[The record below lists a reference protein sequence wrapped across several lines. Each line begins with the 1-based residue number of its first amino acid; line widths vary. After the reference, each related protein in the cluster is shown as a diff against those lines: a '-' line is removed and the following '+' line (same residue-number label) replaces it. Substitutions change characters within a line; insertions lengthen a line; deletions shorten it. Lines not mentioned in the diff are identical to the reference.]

1 MVVLKESKEETTD
14 KYSRPRRTCSFKVQ
28 VLDGEQWKE
37 TDDIGDAALFVGVNS
52 SLYVSTREH
61 PELRAGCVYYTADDL
76 SLYYPDNQHGAGLC
90 SLKDGR
96 EEKVEGL
103 GPHRNKPPPAWF
115 TLCIP

>member
-1 MVVLKESKEETTD
+1 MRVKE
-14 KYSRPRRTCSFKVQ
+14 
-28 VLDGEQWKE
+28 G
-37 TDDIGDAALFVGVNS
+37 A
-52 SLYVSTREH
+52 
-61 PELRAGCVYYTADDL
+61 PELRAGCVYHTGDDL
-76 SLYYPDNQHGAGLC
+76 SLYYPDNQHGAGVF